1 MNQLVD
7 ILDQKGRDILRI
19 DAGASVLDA
28 VKKMVDYNV
37 GSLLVDDGGEVAG
50 IITERDFMRRVTL
63 EGRAERDTAV
73 REILSSPLIVASPET
88 SVDDCMALMTE
99 RRIRHLPVVDDG
111 DVVGMISI
119 GDVVKFELHRRQQEV
134 KYLNEYISSG

>member
-1 MNQLVD
+1 VNQLVD
-7 ILDQKGRDILRI
+7 ILDQKGRDVLRI

-37 GSLLVDDGGEVAG
+37 GSLLVEDDGEVAG
-50 IITERDFMRRVTL
+50 IVTERDFMRRVTL
-63 EGRAERDTAV
+63 EGRGERETAV
-73 REILSSPLIVASPET
+73 REILSSPLITASPET

-134 KYLNEYISSG
+134 KYLNQYISGS

>member
-7 ILDQKGRDILRI
+7 ILDQKGRDVLRI

>member
-7 ILDQKGRDILRI
+7 ILDQKGRDVLRI

-99 RRIRHLPVVDDG
+99 RRIRHLPVVDD
-111 DVVGMISI
+111 
-119 GDVVKFELHRRQQEV
+119 VKFELHRRQQEV